1 MGPPARAA
9 LSREGRSC
17 GGPRGYRGA
26 VTPRVRA
33 CIVGAGFSGI
43 AAAIDLRRAGVTD
56 LVIVERG
63 PAVGGAWRDN
73 TYPGCA
79 CDVQSRL
86 YELDAAPWPEWTRK
100 FAGREEIR
108 AYLESVIEIFGLEP
122 MLRLGTEVTR
132 AEWDDTDDAWHIET
146 TRGPIVA
153 DVLISAC
160 GGLTEPLYP
169 DIPGAADFTG
179 TAMHTA
185 RWDHSVDLRGKR
197 VAVVGTGAS
206 AIQVIPAIAPVA
218 AEVVVLQRTPPWVMP
233 RRDRAVPRW
242 YRSTLAALPAL
253 QRTMRGVTSWARE
266 IQLLSFTRQGAFRS
280 MGERIARRHLEAQV
294 TDPGLRER
302 LTPRYAMGCKRI
314 LLSDDYY
321 PALARANVT
330 VAPGL
335 QEVTTTGVVDADGI
349 EHPVDVIVWATGFKV
364 LEPPLADRVVGRD
377 GETLAQAFARNDMS
391 AYRGTTVAGFPNLY
405 ILQGPNTGLGHSSVV
420 LMSEAQIDYLV
431 PAVATGLVHEVDADR
446 QRDYVAG
453 LDRRLATTVW
463 QQGGCHSWY
472 QNGHGRNVAL
482 WPGSTHAFARM
493 MRSFDPGAYRS
504 RRPREASHVATR

>member
-1 MGPPARAA
+1 M
-9 LSREGRSC
+9 
-17 GGPRGYRGA
+17 RGYRGA
-26 VTPRVRA
+26 VTQRVRA

-56 LVIVERG
+56 IVIVERE
-63 PAVGGAWRDN
+63 ASVGGAWRDN

-86 YELDAAPWPEWTRK
+86 YELAAAPWPGWTRK
-100 FAGREEIR
+100 FAGQEEIR
-108 AYLESVIEIFGLEP
+108 SYLESVVEIFGLGP
-122 MLRLGTEVTR
+122 LLRLGAEVTR
-132 AEWDDTDDAWHIET
+132 AEWHDDDDAWHVET
-146 TRGPIVA
+146 TTGPIVA

-169 DIPGAADFTG
+169 DIPGIQEFAG
-179 TAMHTA
+179 PAMHTA

-206 AIQVIPAIAPVA
+206 AIQVVPAIAPEA

-233 RRDRAVPRW
+233 RRDRAVPAW
-242 YRSTLAALPAL
+242 YRSLLSAAPPL
-253 QRTMRGVTSWARE
+253 QRTMRGLSSWARE
-266 IQLLSFTRQGAFRS
+266 VQLLSFTRQGAFRA
-280 MGERIARRHLEAQV
+280 MGERIARRHLESQV
-294 TDPGLRER
+294 RDPELRER

-321 PALARANVT
+321 PALTRDNVM
-330 VAPGL
+330 VAAGL
-335 QEVTTTGVVDADGI
+335 DRVTSSGVVDAAGR
-349 EHPVDVIVWATGFKV
+349 EHPVDVIIWATGFKV

-377 GETLAQAFARNDMS
+377 GHTLAEAFARNDMS

-420 LMSEAQIDYLV
+420 LMSEAQVDYLV
-431 PAVATGLVHEVDADR
+431 PAVASGLVHEVDPDR
-446 QRDYVAG
+446 QREYVEDI
-453 LDRRLATTVW
+453 DRRLAATVW
-463 QQGGCHSWY
+463 QQGGCRSWY

-482 WPGSTHAFARM
+482 WPGSTHAYARM
-493 MRSFDPGAYRS
+493 MRAFDPQAYRS
-504 RRPREASHVATR
+504 RRTKGAQRVATG